1 MGHKTHGAV
10 PQKSMMIKVDVLF
23 KAVSKVANAVGKDD
37 LIELAFAVQK
47 GTPMCM
53 FTAYDGKGLQMQQI
67 LTYEGEA
74 EPQGKHVVKASTLI
88 NTLKLYSELGVKEI
102 SLKADDKNLT
112 LTDDNGATSFPL
124 APSMTQLAQSTISAG
139 VKGKIVIATKPLAT
153 AVKTVAYAAGTS
165 TGNAKLNGVFFEADS
180 EGKAVTIYTSD
191 GFRGAKIKVD
201 CDIQPAGEV
210 KAADMSFF
218 AMPQILKVA
227 GCLVGETLT
236 MIVAKNYICLKDSEN
251 TIISVALSGE
261 AFPIGMLNKIYTEK
275 GTISAQSGD
284 QPVKAI
290 VTVSADAITS
300 AVELA
305 ALVSTEEIKTVKFDF
320 ERQGEDKPIFKVAEN
335 AGKAARKIDAE
346 VALADGDIPTI
357 KAQASFFKDGI
368 NTLSGD
374 KATIKFAGPAITFYE
389 EKEDAPKAFLMMR
402 NK

>member
-10 PQKSMMIKVDVLF
+10 PQRIMMIKVDILY

-53 FTAYDGKGLQMQQI
+53 LTAYDGKGLQMQQL

-88 NTLKLYSELGVKEI
+88 NTLKLYADLGVKEI

-112 LTDDNGATSFPL
+112 LTDENGATSFPL

-139 VKGKIVIATKPLAT
+139 VKGKVMIATKPFAT
-153 AVKTVAYAAGTS
+153 AVKTVAYAAGTG
-165 TGNAKLNGVFFEADS
+165 TGNAKLNGVYFEADS
-180 EGKAVTIYTSD
+180 EGKAVTIFTSD
-191 GFRGAKIKVD
+191 GFRGARIKVD
-201 CDIQPAGEV
+201 CDLQPAGEF
-210 KAADMSFF
+210 KAEDLSFF

-227 GCLVGETLT
+227 GCLAGEAFTA
-236 MIVAKNYICLKDSEN
+236 IIAKSYVCFKDAEN

-261 AFPIGMLNKIYTEK
+261 AFPIGMMKKIYTEK
-275 GTISAQSGD
+275 GTVTTQSE

-290 VTVSADAITS
+290 LTVGADAITS

-320 ERQGEDKPIFKVAEN
+320 ERQGEEKPIFKVAEN
-335 AGKAARKIDAE
+335 TGKSGRKIDAE
-346 VALADGDIPTI
+346 VALAEGDIPTI

-368 NTLSGD
+368 NTLNGD
-374 KATIKFAGPAITFYE
+374 KATIKFAGSTITFYE
-389 EKEDAPKAFLMMR
+389 ENEDTPKAFLMMR